1 LYLWIP
7 VLGNLSAILL
17 IPFLG
22 DLSDRIGRRPL
33 MMIGTLI
40 PGLLSFAYL
49 YAISIHNVWLTV
61 VLSLLMWGIA
71 YQPWQAVFPSFFAEQ
86 FRTRVRVSGMAVGQ
100 NVGTTLSAF
109 LPVIFVSVAPPGTG
123 HIPLKIGAITFGL
136 CVISAIAAFMSP
148 ETYRTHL
155 EDLGDLDAVPV
166 PKSDYD
172 RVRADRI
179 AAAAQD
185 A

>member
-1 LYLWIP
+1 MAGRIP
-7 VLGNLSAILL
+7 ELL
-17 IPFLG
+17 RG
-22 DLSDRIGRRPL
+22 
-33 MMIGTLI
+33 
-40 PGLLSFAYL
+40 
-49 YAISIHNVWLTV
+49 
-61 VLSLLMWGIA
+61 
-71 YQPWQAVFPSFFAEQ
+71 
-86 FRTRVRVSGMAVGQ
+86 TRVRVSGMAIGQ

-109 LPVIFVSVAPPGTG
+109 LPGIFVSVAPPGAG
-123 HIPLKIGAITFGL
+123 RIPLKVGAITFGL
-136 CVISAIAAFMSP
+136 CVIAAIAAFMSP

-155 EDLGDLDAVPV
+155 DDLGDPNAVPV

>member
-1 LYLWIP
+1 
-7 VLGNLSAILL
+7 
-17 IPFLG
+17 
-22 DLSDRIGRRPL
+22 
-33 MMIGTLI
+33 
-40 PGLLSFAYL
+40 
-49 YAISIHNVWLTV
+49 
-61 VLSLLMWGIA
+61 MWGI
-71 YQPWQAVFPSFFAEQ
+71 
-86 FRTRVRVSGMAVGQ
+86 AVGQ

-109 LPVIFVSVAPPGTG
+109 LPVIFVSIAPPGSG
-123 HIPLKIGAITFGL
+123 HIPLKIGAVTLGL
-136 CVISAIAAFMSP
+136 CVITAIAAFMSP

-155 EDLGDLDAVPV
+155 DDLGDNNAVPV